1 MSAAPVLKPFY
12 DAVIVG
18 ARCAGAA
25 TALLL
30 ARRGLQ
36 VLAFDRSPY
45 GSDTLST
52 HALMRAAILQLG
64 RWGVLDRIQAA
75 GTPAVRHTEFH
86 YGDEVVGVT
95 IKPRDGVDAL
105 YAPRRTVLDR
115 ALVDAAVS
123 AGAEIVHGPR
133 MTDLLRE
140 PDGRVR
146 GVEIEHRG
154 GEVQEIGARIVIGA
168 DGFTSSVAR
177 LVDAPLCHTGLH
189 ASGIVYGYWAGLP
202 LHGYHW
208 YYGPG
213 VGAGAIET
221 NDGLTCVFA
230 TVPASRFKAEI
241 QHDMADGYHAV
252 IAKVDAGLAAAV
264 QAGRLVGPLR
274 GFSGHPGHLRQS
286 WGPGWALVG
295 DAAYFKDPFTAH
307 GITDALRDADLLAR
321 AVAGGSD
328 SAMAAY
334 QATRDRL
341 SLGMLAA
348 SDAIASFEW
357 DYSALKGHHLAI
369 SRSMADEVLHLSG
382 LEPDVVAMAG

>member
-1 MSAAPVLKPFY
+1 VKPFY
-12 DAVIVG
+12 DTVIVG

-64 RWGVLDRIQAA
+64 RWGVLERIRAA

-95 IKPRDGVDAL
+95 IKARDGVDAL

-115 ALVDAAVS
+115 ALVDTAVS
-123 AGAEIVHGPR
+123 AGAEVVHGPR
-133 MTDLLRE
+133 LIDLLRE

-146 GVEIEHRG
+146 GVKIEHRG
-154 GEVQEIGARIVIGA
+154 GDVQEIGARIVIGA
-168 DGFTSSVAR
+168 DGVNSSVAR
-177 LVDAPLCHTGLH
+177 MVDAPFCHRGLH

-202 LHGYHW
+202 LTGYHW

-230 TVPASRFKAEI
+230 TVPATRFNSEI
-241 QHDMADGYHAV
+241 QRDMPAGYHAV
-252 IAKVDAGLAAAV
+252 IEKVDSGLAAAV
-264 QAGRLVGPLR
+264 RAGRLVGPLR

-321 AVAGGSD
+321 AVTRGSD
-328 SAMAAY
+328 SAMADY
-334 QATRDRL
+334 QVTRDRL
-341 SLGMLAA
+341 SLRMFFA
-348 SDAIASFEW
+348 SDAIASFDW

-369 SRSMADEVLHLSG
+369 SRAMSEEVSHLCG
-382 LEPDVVAMAG
+382 LESDVVAVAS